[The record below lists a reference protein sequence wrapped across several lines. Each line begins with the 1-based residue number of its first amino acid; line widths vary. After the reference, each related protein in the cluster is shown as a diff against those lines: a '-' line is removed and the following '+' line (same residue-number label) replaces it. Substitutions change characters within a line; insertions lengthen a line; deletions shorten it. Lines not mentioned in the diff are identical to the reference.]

1 MLKKLK
7 EWMNRRTKE
16 MEETAS
22 MLGMDYQEKDE
33 YGMLSLLK
41 DFKLF
46 KKGTSKR
53 INHIIRSKDLV
64 EGLDISIFDYRYT
77 ISTGKSAHTYHQT
90 VFFVQSKDLELPE
103 FYMKPEHFFHKVAAY
118 LGWED
123 IDFESHPTFSDQYH
137 LKGDDEESIRKMM
150 NEEVLHFFTIEK
162 EWSLEGIGYFLIFYR
177 NKKRLSK
184 EEIKEFCNKGIHI
197 TQFLK
202 TDKEES

>member
-1 MLKKLK
+1 MLKKIK
-7 EWMNRRTKE
+7 AWMNRRTEE
-16 MEETAS
+16 MKETAT

-53 INHIIRSKDLV
+53 INHIIRSKELV
-64 EGLDISIFDYRYT
+64 EDLDISIFDYRYT
-77 ISTGKSAHTYHQT
+77 ISTGKSSHTYKQT
-90 VFFVQSKDLELPE
+90 VFFVQSKKLELPE

-123 IDFESHPTFSDQYH
+123 IDFETHPTFSDQYH
-137 LKGDDEESIRKMM
+137 LKGEDEDSIRRMM

-177 NKKRLSK
+177 NKKLLSK
-184 EEIKEFCNKGIHI
+184 EAIQDFCEKGIHI

-202 TDKEES
+202 TEKE